1 MRFRQYANL
10 AGRILLMVS
19 FLTGWACFSSGQSVS
34 YQDIYGADW
43 DKALQFVEKNQHW
56 MKESCDLF
64 RVDYSLAVAVV
75 FPELVRYSALRD
87 RMEITLMKALYVH
100 KGSEYAD
107 FSVGIFQIKPSC
119 AETIL
124 TEVFLNGERRLSR
137 YFNHL
142 HHALSEREK
151 RTVILKELEDPEA
164 EFIYVLAIV
173 RLLDRRLG
181 TTAWTDP
188 KEKVKFYAAAYNS
201 GFNAPEAR
209 IRQFIN
215 APLFHTGLVKPAVC
229 YTYSAISAT
238 LYDQLKE
245 RDGKLPRF

>member
-1 MRFRQYANL
+1 MRFIQCANL
-10 AGRILLMVS
+10 TGRIFLLVS
-19 FLTGWACFSSGQSVS
+19 VLTGWACFSSGQSVS

-43 DKALQFVEKNQHW
+43 AKAWRFVEENQDW
-56 MKESCDLF
+56 MKKSCTLF

-124 TEVFLNGERRLSR
+124 TEVMLNGERRFSR
-137 YFNHL
+137 YFSHL
-142 HHALSEREK
+142 HHTLSERDK
-151 RTVILKELEDPEA
+151 RTVLLKELEDPEA
-164 EFIYVLAIV
+164 QFIYVLAII
-173 RLLDRRLG
+173 RLLDRRFG
-181 TTAWTDP
+181 TIAWTDP
-188 KEKVKFYAAAYNS
+188 QGKVKFYAAAYNS
-201 GFNAPEAR
+201 GFNAPEAQ

-229 YTYSAISAT
+229 YAYSAVSAT
-238 LYDQLKE
+238 FYDELMDKKRQL
-245 RDGKLPRF
+245 PWF